1 MSREGHEVT
10 QLLAQWRAGDR
21 DALDRLIPLVYDDLR
36 RIARLHLSRERPD
49 HTLDTSAL
57 VHESYLQLVGR
68 QEADW
73 QDRAH
78 FFAVAS
84 TAMRHILVDYARR
97 KRASKR
103 GGGDR
108 VRVSLEDVGP
118 AADPLADPLTDR
130 HAEDLILLDQVLTR
144 LGERDP
150 RLVQVVECRYFGG
163 MPVRDTAEALGVST
177 RTVERD
183 WTRAKAYL
191 YQALG

>member
-1 MSREGHEVT
+1 MMSREGHEVT

-68 QEADW
+68 HEADW

-78 FFAVAS
+78 FFAAVS

-103 GGGDR
+103 GGGDQ
-108 VRVSLEDVGP
+108 VRVSLEDVRP
-118 AADPLADPLTDR
+118 AADPPSNR
-130 HAEDLILLDQVLTR
+130 HADDLILLDQALTR

-150 RLVQVVECRYFGG
+150 RMVQVVECRYFGG
-163 MPVRDTAEALGVST
+163 MPVRDTAEALGIST